1 MYGSQPVSSGLLHL
15 VCRYPLLVVPIALG
29 LIFGLP
35 SLSQAPGECLP
46 SSMITFTFDD
56 GYQSTYDKAFPILE
70 KYSYPA
76 TAFII
81 TSAVGES
88 GYMTI
93 EQILDLANKGWEI
106 GSHTV
111 SHVDLTELSDDQLSY
126 ELLESKKYLERF
138 GLKVENFSSPYGE
151 YNKRVI
157 KAVAQYY
164 FSHRTSRLV
173 GLNDLPLNN
182 PEDRYYLKSV
192 SVEAKTTVEE
202 VKQWITRAK
211 EEGKWLILLF
221 HHIDKSGD
229 YNWSSENL
237 EEVVRFAYEETFKG
251 VLMTD
256 VTDVK

>member
-1 MYGSQPVSSGLLHL
+1 MYGSQPISSGLLHL
-15 VCRYPLLVVPIALG
+15 LCRYPLLVVPIALG

-35 SLSQAPGECLP
+35 YLSQVPDECLP

-56 GYQSTYDKAFPILE
+56 GCLSTYTKAFPILE

-76 TAFII
+76 TVFII
-81 TSAVGES
+81 TSTLGEP

-93 EQILDLANKGWEI
+93 EQVLDLADKGWEI

-111 SHVDLTELSDDQLSY
+111 SHPDLTQLTDYQLNY
-126 ELLESKKYLERF
+126 ELLESKRYLESF
-138 GLKVENFSSPYGE
+138 GLKVENFASPYGKYDE
-151 YNKRVI
+151 RVI

-164 FSHRTSRLV
+164 VSHRTAWPA
-173 GLNDLPLNN
+173 GLNDLPLKDS
-182 PEDRYYLKSV
+182 EDRYYLKSV
-192 SVEAKTTVEE
+192 SVEAQTTVEE
-202 VKQWITRAK
+202 VKQWITKAK

-237 EEVVRFAYEETFKG
+237 EEVVRFAYEEDFKG

-256 VTDVK
+256 VK

>member
-1 MYGSQPVSSGLLHL
+1 MYGSQTVPGALLHL
-15 VCRYPLLVVPIALG
+15 LCRYPLLVVPIVLG

-35 SLSQAPGECLP
+35 HLYQLPEECLP

-56 GYQSTYDKAFPILE
+56 GCLSTYTRAFPILE

-81 TSAVGES
+81 TSAVGEP

-93 EQILDLANKGWEI
+93 EQILDLVNNGWEI

-111 SHVDLTELSDDQLSY
+111 SHADLTQLSDGQLSY
-126 ELLESKKYLERF
+126 ELLESKQYLESF
-138 GLKVENFSSPYGE
+138 GLKVENFSSPYGNYDE
-151 YNKRVI
+151 RVI

-164 FSHRTSRLV
+164 VSHRITWPA
-173 GLNDLPLNN
+173 GLNDLPLKDS
-182 PEDRYYLKSV
+182 EDRYHLKSV
-192 SVEAKTTVEE
+192 LVEAKTTVEE
-202 VKQWITRAK
+202 VKQWIIRAK

-237 EEVVRFAYEETFKG
+237 EEVVRFAYEEDFKG

-256 VTDVK
+256 VK

>member
-35 SLSQAPGECLP
+35 SLSQAPDECLP
-46 SSMITFTFDD
+46 SAMITFAFDD
-56 GYQSTYDKAFPILE
+56 GCQSTYDKAFPILE

-81 TSAVGES
+81 TSFVGES

-93 EQILDLANKGWEI
+93 EQILDLADNGWEI

-111 SHVDLTELSDDQLSY
+111 SHADLTEISDDQLNY
-126 ELLESKKYLERF
+126 ELLESKKYLEIF
-138 GLKVENFSSPYGE
+138 GLKVENFSSPYGK
-151 YNKRVI
+151 YDKRVI
-157 KAVAQYY
+157 EAVTQYY
-164 FSHRTSRLV
+164 ASHRTAWPA
-173 GLNDLPLNN
+173 GLNDLPLKDS
-182 PEDRYYLKSV
+182 EDRYYLKSV

-229 YNWSSENL
+229 YNWSSEDL
-237 EEVVRFAYEETFKG
+237 EEVVRFASSEEFKG
-251 VLMTD
+251 ISMTD
-256 VTDVK
+256 VK